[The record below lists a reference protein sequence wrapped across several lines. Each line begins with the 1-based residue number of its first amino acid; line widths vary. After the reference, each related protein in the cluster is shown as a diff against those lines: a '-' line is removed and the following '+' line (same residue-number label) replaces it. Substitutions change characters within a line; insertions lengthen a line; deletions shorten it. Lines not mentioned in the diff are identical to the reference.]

1 MDQERTQYE
10 EASNGNLILVLG
22 IVGFFVNVLSPVA
35 WYMGNRELEAIGAGR
50 RSPEGESN
58 ARIGRILGIVGTWLL
73 IAGLVVLT
81 IVVIALASSAG

>member
-1 MDQERTQYE
+1 MDQERTHYE

-22 IVGFFVNVLSPVA
+22 IIGFFVNVLSPVA

-58 ARIGRILGIVGTWLL
+58 ARVGRILGIIGTWLL
-73 IAGLVVLT
+73 VAG
-81 IVVIALASSAG
+81 IVVVIVLVILIAASTD